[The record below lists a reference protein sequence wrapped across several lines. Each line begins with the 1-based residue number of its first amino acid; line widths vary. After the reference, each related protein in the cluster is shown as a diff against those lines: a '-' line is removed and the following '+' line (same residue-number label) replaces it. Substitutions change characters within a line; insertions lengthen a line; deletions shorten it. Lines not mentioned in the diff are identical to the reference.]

1 MPIDL
6 PKSENLPSGDLART
20 VNHEANDEWPTY
32 IEVVAYY
39 GKDRKGKRKSVTVS
53 ADQFFGR
60 GGYNA
65 PMTGDQFI
73 QIVEKLRRS

>member
-6 PKSENLPSGDLART
+6 PGQNLPSGDLAR
-20 VNHEANDEWPTY
+20 VINHEPNDDWPTS

-39 GKDRKGKRKSVTVS
+39 GKDRKGKRKSVIIS
-53 ADQFFGR
+53 SDQFFGR

-65 PMTGDQFI
+65 PMGIEQFLL
-73 QIVEKLRRS
+73 IVDRLRRSA